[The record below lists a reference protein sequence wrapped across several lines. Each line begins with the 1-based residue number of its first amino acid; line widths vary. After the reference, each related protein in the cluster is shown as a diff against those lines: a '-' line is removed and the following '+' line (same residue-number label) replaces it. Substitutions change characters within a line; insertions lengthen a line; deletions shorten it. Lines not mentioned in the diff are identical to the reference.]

1 MNTPYDILQRPLVT
15 EKSNYL
21 ATKLHQYVFEVPS
34 DATRSMVKDAVEKI
48 FTVTVLKVKI
58 INLPGKQSRS
68 TRNHRLRVRKPGY
81 KKALVTLAPE
91 DRIPLFEG
99 VEQ

>member
-1 MNTPYDILQRPLVT
+1 MSSHFDILRRPLVT

-21 ATKLHQYVFEVPS
+21 ATKLHQYLFEVPTS
-34 DATRSMVKDAVEKI
+34 ATRTMVKDAVEKA
-48 FTVTVLKVKI
+48 FSVTVLKVNI
-58 INLPGKQSRS
+58 INLPGKQSRNA
-68 TRNHRLRVRKPGY
+68 RNRQLHLRKSGY
-81 KKALVTLAPE
+81 KKAVVTLSPE

>member
-1 MNTPYDILQRPLVT
+1 MNTPFDILRRPLVT
-15 EKSNYL
+15 EKSTYL

-34 DATRSMVKDAVEKI
+34 KCTRTEVKEAVEKV
-48 FTVTVLKVKI
+48 FNVTVLKINI
-58 INLPGKQSRS
+58 INLPGKQSHS
-68 TRNHRLRVRKPGY
+68 SRNRRLRVRKPGY
-81 KKALVTLAPE
+81 KKAVVTLTAE

>member
-1 MNTPYDILQRPLVT
+1 MNTHFDILRRPLVT

-34 DATRSMVKDAVEKI
+34 SATRTMVKDAIEKV
-48 FTVTVLKVKI
+48 FSVTVLKVNI
-58 INLPGKQSRS
+58 INLPGKQN
-68 TRNHRLRVRKPGY
+68 RNARNRQLRMRKSGF
-81 KKALVTLAPE
+81 KKAVVTLSPE